1 MQRET
6 WWGWEN
12 SGDRIKISLF
22 FLLSVHPWITW
33 ALLSQTKWKP
43 LTEPLSKTD
52 CVCVCV
58 CVVTWCHCDFS
69 SLWCIRGR
77 LWRGTARGNVM
88 SSRGAEGEPSIAG
101 SCPFYW
107 VDVWVPGAMAQR
119 VSALPPTCKTQCT
132 HTHTHTHT
140 CLSILATA
148 QGMPTHQLAC
158 VLARWGERGLGC
170 SEQGQSMCAFM
181 SFMFFYVIS
190 QHAFARRWC
199 LCETCVLSDQGKIS
213 CYFQMALFKR
223 LLWCIKSDLK
233 CACSCLWFFFFFFF
247 FSPKAPVARH
257 AL

>member
-1 MQRET
+1 M
-6 WWGWEN
+6 
-12 SGDRIKISLF
+12 
-22 FLLSVHPWITW
+22 
-33 ALLSQTKWKP
+33 
-43 LTEPLSKTD
+43 

-132 HTHTHTHT
+132 HTHTRTHT
-140 CLSILATA
+140 RAYQSWPQRRECLPTSLPACLPAGGREAWVAANRDNQCALSCLS
-148 QGMPTHQLAC
+148 C
-158 VLARWGERGLGC
+158 
-170 SEQGQSMCAFM
+170 
-181 SFMFFYVIS
+181 SFMLSLSMRSPGAGVCVR
-190 QHAFARRWC
+190 HACCLIRGKFHVTFRWR
-199 LCETCVLSDQGKIS
+199 S
-213 CYFQMALFKR
+213 FKR

-247 FSPKAPVARH
+247 LLKPRWRGMPFRVLPLH
-257 AL
+257 I